1 MALIEWTDE
10 LSVRVREFDE
20 HHKQLIALI
29 NRLEEARASGQE
41 RAVVDSVLTELTN
54 YTIYHFLGEEE
65 MLARFGYPGLEEQQ
79 QEHIALTVQV
89 LQFRDEAQQR
99 PQSVGEDMLAF
110 LQEWL
115 RHHILKTDM
124 QYAAF
129 LNEHG
134 VQ

>member
-29 NRLEEARASGQE
+29 NRLEEAHASGQQQ
-41 RAVVDSVLTELTN
+41 AVIDTVLTELTN

-65 MLARFGYPGLEEQQ
+65 VLAQFGYPGLEEQQ
-79 QEHIALTVQV
+79 KEHIALTSQV
-89 LQFRDEAQQR
+89 LQFRDEVQQH

-115 RHHILKTDM
+115 RHHILETDM

-134 VQ
+134 VH